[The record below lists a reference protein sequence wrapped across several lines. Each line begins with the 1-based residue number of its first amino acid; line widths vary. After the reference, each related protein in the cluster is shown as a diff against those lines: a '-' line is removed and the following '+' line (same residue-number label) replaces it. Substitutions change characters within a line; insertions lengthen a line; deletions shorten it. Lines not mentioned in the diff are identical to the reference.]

1 MSKIYVLGA
10 GMVGSAM
17 AIDLA
22 NKHEVILS
30 DVNANALSKAANREP
45 SLHTAVLDVTNI
57 ELLSDHIKDA
67 DLVLSAVPGFLG
79 FETLKN
85 IIHLKKNVVDISFFP
100 ENALDLNELAK

>member
-22 NKHEVILS
+22 SKHEVILS
-30 DVNANALSKAANREP
+30 DVNADALSKAVNREP
-45 SLHTAVLDVTNI
+45 SLHTAIVDVTNVDHLA
-57 ELLSDHIKDA
+57 EHIKDA

-85 IIHLKKNVVDISFFP
+85 IIQLKKM
-100 ENALDLNELAK
+100 L